1 MSQNFAESW
10 AETSRSAETFASEG
24 PMRAPLFVTIA
35 AALGLLVG
43 GCTGLS
49 AGVDYP
55 SYRRSVVKSASLG
68 PENEENPSIDLQ
80 TFRVRED
87 VCKGIDLGVAT
98 RPLSADDLTRFLK
111 SSGADNIEI
120 KARGNLYWFDF
131 PGDDPEDGDVV
142 RLRLAVLGDAK
153 EAASELHKALL
164 EHGPGWWGL
173 RRSNL
178 SVLAP
183 RAGVAEAMAFA
194 LRYKLPCWGMFE
206 MADADDVM
214 VIPGP
219 YMEL

>member
-1 MSQNFAESW
+1 MFLAV
-10 AETSRSAETFASEG
+10 AF
-24 PMRAPLFVTIA
+24 
-35 AALGLLVG
+35 GLTAV

-55 SYRRSVVKSASLG
+55 DYSRSGVKDASVT
-68 PENEENPSIDLQ
+68 PENEDRPGIDLQ
-80 TFRVRED
+80 TFRLREE
-87 VCKGIDLGVAT
+87 VCKDVDTKMIT
-98 RPLSADDLTRFLK
+98 QPLAGDDLTRFLK
-111 SSGADNIEI
+111 FIGAQNVEV
-120 KARGNLYWFDF
+120 KARGNLVWFDF
-131 PGDDPEDGDVV
+131 PGDSPEDGDVV
-142 RLRLAVLGDAK
+142 RLRLAILGDAK
-153 EAASELHKALL
+153 EAANELHKALL

-183 RAGVAEAMAFA
+183 RAGAAEAMAFA
-194 LRYKLPCWGMFE
+194 LRYKLVCWGMFE

>member
-1 MSQNFAESW
+1 MK
-10 AETSRSAETFASEG
+10 ASSSV
-24 PMRAPLFVTIA
+24 LCA
-35 AALGLLVG
+35 AAFALSLV

-55 SYRRSVVKSASLG
+55 DYRRSDVKRAAIG
-68 PENEENPSIDLQ
+68 PENEESPSIGLQ
-80 TFRVRED
+80 TFRIRDEVCTNLD
-87 VCKGIDLGVAT
+87 VSVAT
-98 RPLSADDLTRFLK
+98 RALSADDLTRFLK
-111 SSGADNIEI
+111 SVGADNIEI

-131 PGDDPEDGDVV
+131 PGDDPESGDVV
-142 RLRLAVLGDAK
+142 RLRLAVLGDSK
-153 EAASELHKALL
+153 EAATELHKSLL

-206 MADADDVM
+206 MAESDDVM

>member
-10 AETSRSAETFASEG
+10 AESTWSAETFASEG
-24 PMRAPLFVTIA
+24 PMKAPLFVTIA

-55 SYRRSVVKSASLG
+55 SYRRSDVKSASLG
-68 PENEENPSIDLQ
+68 PENEESPSIDLQ
-80 TFRVRED
+80 TFRIRDE
-87 VCKGIDLGVAT
+87 VCKGIDTSVAT
-98 RPLSADDLTRFLK
+98 RTLSADDFTRFLK
-111 SSGADNIEI
+111 SLGADNIEI

-142 RLRLAVLGDAK
+142 RLRLAVLGDSK
-153 EAASELHKALL
+153 EAATELHKSLL

-183 RAGVAEAMAFA
+183 RAGVTEAMAFA

>member
-1 MSQNFAESW
+1 MKPVLFA
-10 AETSRSAETFASEG
+10 T
-24 PMRAPLFVTIA
+24 L
-35 AALGLLVG
+35 ALLAQ
-43 GCTGLS
+43 GCVGLS

-55 SYRRSVVKSASLG
+55 DYSRSDVKKASVT
-68 PENEENPSIDLQ
+68 PENEDSPWLGLQ

-87 VCKGIDLGVAT
+87 VCKDVDTTPAT
-98 RPLSADDLTRFLK
+98 NVLSQDDLTRFLRAT
-111 SSGADNIEI
+111 GAGNSVEV

-131 PGDDPEDGDVV
+131 PGDDPESGDVV
-142 RLRLAVLGDAK
+142 RLRLAVLDDAK
-153 EAASELHKALL
+153 EAANELHKALL

-183 RAGVAEAMAFA
+183 KAGTAEAMAFA
-194 LRYKLPCWGMFE
+194 LKYKLICWGMFE
-206 MADADDVM
+206 MAASDDVM

>member
-1 MSQNFAESW
+1 MN
-10 AETSRSAETFASEG
+10 TSL
-24 PMRAPLFVTIA
+24 PLFA
-35 AALGLLVG
+35 AATLGLMAV

-55 SYRRSVVKSASLG
+55 DYSRSDVKDASIS
-68 PENEENPSIDLQ
+68 PENEPRPGIDLQ
-80 TFRVRED
+80 TFRVRDE
-87 VCKGIDLGVAT
+87 VCKGLDTSVAN
-98 RPLSADDLTRFLK
+98 RPLSADDLTRFLRDN
-111 SSGADNIEI
+111 GAQNVEI
-120 KARGNLYWFDF
+120 KARGNLVWFDF
-131 PGDDPEDGDVV
+131 PGSDPDDGDVV
-142 RLRLAVLGDAK
+142 RLRLAVLSDAQ
-153 EAASELHKALL
+153 EAANELHKALL

-194 LRYKLPCWGMFE
+194 IRYKLVCWGMFQ

>member
-1 MSQNFAESW
+1 MKSPRAFLAT
-10 AETSRSAETFASEG
+10 ATLGILASA
-24 PMRAPLFVTIA
+24 
-35 AALGLLVG
+35 
-43 GCTGLS
+43 CTGLS

-55 SYRRSVVKSASLG
+55 DYSRSDVKDASVT
-68 PENEENPSIDLQ
+68 PENEERPSLDLQ
-80 TFRVRED
+80 TFRVRPD
-87 VCKGIDLGVAT
+87 VCKDVDTSAAT
-98 RPLSADDLTRFLK
+98 RPLSADDLTRFLA
-111 SSGADNIEI
+111 STGAQNVEI

-131 PGDDPEDGDVV
+131 PGASPEDGDVV
-142 RLRLAVLGDAK
+142 RLRLAVLSDAR
-153 EAASELHKALL
+153 EAANELHKSLL

-178 SVLAP
+178 SILAP

-194 LRYKLPCWGMFE
+194 IRYKLICWGMFE